1 MIHSKFK
8 FSTPATEPAPTEK
21 PAVTTNTPEP
31 PVTLYAVIAI
41 LTVCLALALLRKPR
55 GAAGALLIAASLST
69 TGCVSVS
76 RLATMDD
83 VDEVRESIAVSAEA
97 QRDAYEAA
105 LAAGK
110 PVGEAA
116 SVAFS
121 TGVEKQREAQA
132 AAKEAGGESNWPLW
146 AELLAVI
153 LGGGTAGTILT
164 RIVRGAPLRSGSG
177 ASKAA
182 KAATAT

>member
-1 MIHSKFK
+1 MPNI
-8 FSTPATEPAPTEK
+8 
-21 PAVTTNTPEP
+21 TPEI
-31 PVTLYAVIAI
+31 PVTHYIVIG
-41 LTVCLALALLRKPR
+41 LLALILAAVLFRKPR
-55 GAAGALLIAASLST
+55 AVACLFVALSLS
-69 TGCVSVS
+69 GCISVS

-83 VDEVRESIAVSAEA
+83 LNEVREDIALSAEA

-105 LAAGK
+105 LASGK

-116 SVAFS
+116 SAAFGV
-121 TGVEKQREAQA
+121 GVEKQREAQA
-132 AAKEAGGESNWPLW
+132 SAKETGGESNWPVW

-177 ASKAA
+177 AAKAA
-182 KAATAT
+182 KAATTA